1 MWLAQTPANLSGS
14 WRCRMTEAGHDL
26 DQLQR
31 QLGYE
36 FRDVGGLRAALTH
49 SSAVESGSV
58 RVAERLEFL
67 GDAVVGLVIS
77 ELLVQ
82 RYPHEDE
89 GRLSKLRAAVV
100 STVSL
105 ATTARELNLNEF
117 VTLGKGEEKTGGR
130 QKESILADAY
140 EAVIGAIFLEVGY
153 EGVRRVIQEHFGF
166 AIEVVGQLDTTDAKT
181 ELQELCQSLCR
192 ATPFYRVTEESG
204 PDHDRRFV
212 VDVLV
217 GDNILATGEGRS
229 KRNAEQQA
237 ALRALRLSRGL
248 DLWPTDDGRS

>member
-1 MWLAQTPANLSGS
+1 
-14 WRCRMTEAGHDL
+14 
-26 DQLQR
+26 
-31 QLGYE
+31 
-36 FRDVGGLRAALTH
+36 
-49 SSAVESGSV
+49 
-58 RVAERLEFL
+58 
-67 GDAVVGLVIS
+67 
-77 ELLVQ
+77 
-82 RYPHEDE
+82 
-89 GRLSKLRAAVV
+89 
-100 STVSL
+100 L
-105 ATTARELNLNEF
+105 ATGTRANLNEF

-153 EGVRRVIQEHFGF
+153 EEVRRVIHSHFSF

-192 ATPFYRVTEESG
+192 ATPIYRVAEESG

-217 GDNILATGEGRS
+217 GENVLATGEGRS

-237 ALRALRLSRGL
+237 ALRALRLSRGM
-248 DLWPTDDGRS
+248 DLWPAESVDETGS

>member
-1 MWLAQTPANLSGS
+1 
-14 WRCRMTEAGHDL
+14 MTESEDNL
-26 DQLQR
+26 EQLQR

-36 FRDVGGLRAALTH
+36 FRDVGSLKAALTH
-49 SSAVESGSV
+49 SSALESGGV

-67 GDAVVGLVIS
+67 GDAVVGLVLS

-82 RYPHEDE
+82 RYPQEDE
-89 GRLSKLRAAVV
+89 GRLSKLRAALV
-100 STVSL
+100 STVSF
-105 ATTARELNLNEF
+105 ATKARELELNEY

-140 EAVIGAIFLEVGY
+140 EAVMGAIFLEVGY
-153 EGVRRVIQEHFGF
+153 NGVRQVIKEHFSF
-166 AIEVVGQLDTTDAKT
+166 ALEAVGQLDTTDAKT

-192 ATPFYRVTEESG
+192 ATPVYRVAQESG

-217 GDNILATGEGRS
+217 GENVLAKGEGRS
-229 KRNAEQQA
+229 KRSAEQQA

-248 DLWPTDDGRS
+248 DLWPADAGSEGDD

>member
-1 MWLAQTPANLSGS
+1 MS
-14 WRCRMTEAGHDL
+14 EARQSL
-26 DQLQR
+26 DELQR
-31 QLGYE
+31 RLGYE
-36 FRDVGGLRAALTH
+36 FRDTANLINALTH
-49 SSAVESGSV
+49 SSAIESGSV

-67 GDAVVGLVIS
+67 GDAVVGLVLS

-82 RYPHEDE
+82 RYPSEDE
-89 GRLSKLRAAVV
+89 GRLSKLRAALV

-105 ATTARELNLNEF
+105 ATKARELGLNEYM
-117 VTLGKGEEKTGGR
+117 TLGKGEEKTGGR

-153 EGVRRVIQEHFGF
+153 DPIRTVIKEHFAF

-192 ATPFYRVTEESG
+192 ATPIYRVVNESG

-212 VDVLV
+212 VDVIV
-217 GDNILATGEGRS
+217 GDNVLASGEGRS
-229 KRNAEQQA
+229 KRTAEQQA
-237 ALRALRLSRGL
+237 ALRALRLSRGF
-248 DLWPTDDGRS
+248 DLWPVEEADVNG

>member
-1 MWLAQTPANLSGS
+1 MSDEDDRLK
-14 WRCRMTEAGHDL
+14 
-26 DQLQR
+26 QLQE

-36 FRDVGGLRAALTH
+36 FRDADNLRASLTH
-49 SSAVESGSV
+49 SSAVESGGV

-67 GDAVVGLVIS
+67 GDAVVGLVLS
-77 ELLVQ
+77 ELLLQ
-82 RYPHEDE
+82 RYPNEDE
-89 GRLSKLRAAVV
+89 GRLSKLRAALV

-105 ATTARELNLNEF
+105 ATKARDLSLNEY

-153 EGVRRVIQEHFGF
+153 DRVRSVLREHFAF
-166 AIEVVGQLDTTDAKT
+166 AIEAVGQLDTTDAKT

-192 ATPFYRVTEESG
+192 ATPVYRVAEESG

-212 VDVLV
+212 VNVLV
-217 GDNILATGEGRS
+217 GDNVLAKGEGRS
-229 KRNAEQQA
+229 KRSAEQQA
-237 ALRALRLSRGL
+237 ALRALRLGRGF
-248 DLWPTDDGRS
+248 DLWLPEAGEENQ

>member
-1 MWLAQTPANLSGS
+1 MS
-14 WRCRMTEAGHDL
+14 EAEYTL

-31 QLGYE
+31 RLGYE
-36 FRDVGGLRAALTH
+36 FVDVANLSAALTH
-49 SSAVESGSV
+49 SSAIEAGGV

-67 GDAVVGLVIS
+67 GDAVVGLVVS
-77 ELLVQ
+77 ELLLQ
-82 RYPHEDE
+82 RYPTEDE
-89 GRLSKLRAAVV
+89 GRLSKLRAALV

-105 ATTARELNLNEF
+105 ATKARELELNEY

-153 EGVRRVIQEHFGF
+153 DGIRSVLQQHFAF
-166 AIEVVGQLDTTDAKT
+166 AIEAVGQLDTTDPKT

-192 ATPFYRVTEESG
+192 ATPIYRVAAESG

-217 GDNILATGEGRS
+217 GENVLATGEGRS

-248 DLWPTDDGRS
+248 DLWPLEAGAQEDS

>member
-1 MWLAQTPANLSGS
+1 MNDERHSL
-14 WRCRMTEAGHDL
+14 HDL
-26 DQLQR
+26 QSR
-31 QLGYE
+31 FGYE
-36 FRDVGGLRAALTH
+36 FRDVSALIAALTH
-49 SSAVESGSV
+49 SSAVESGEV
-58 RVAERLEFL
+58 RVGERYEFL
-67 GDAVVGLVIS
+67 GDAVVGLVMS

-82 RYPHEDE
+82 RYPREDE
-89 GRLSKLRAAVV
+89 GRLSKLRAALV

-105 ATTARELNLNEF
+105 ATKARELSLNTY

-153 EGVRRVIQEHFGF
+153 EGARAVIESHF
-166 AIEVVGQLDTTDAKT
+166 ADAVAAVGSLDTTDAKT

-192 ATPFYRVTEESG
+192 LTPIYRVVDETG

-212 VDVLV
+212 VDVVV
-217 GDNILATGEGRS
+217 GENVLAWGEGRS

-248 DLWPTDDGRS
+248 DLWPPTSDADED